1 MAYVLIENEQFNL
14 ALIYHDEQP
23 GGVIVEAFG
32 KPEKEKAMRIQKFK
46 DEGKDK
52 LIAILR
58 HKEKQLIE
66 DFEKNLSIKIS
77 RTAMREYSD
86 TQLNNYQKYYSTV

>member
-23 GGVIVEAFG
+23 GGIIVEAFG

-46 DEGKDK
+46 GEEKDK
-52 LIAILR
+52 LIAIIR
-58 HKEKQLIE
+58 DKETQLIGE
-66 DFEKNLSIKIS
+66 FEGISGIKIP
-77 RTAMREYSD
+77 RTAMREYCD
-86 TQLNNYQKYYSTV
+86 AELNNYYFSL